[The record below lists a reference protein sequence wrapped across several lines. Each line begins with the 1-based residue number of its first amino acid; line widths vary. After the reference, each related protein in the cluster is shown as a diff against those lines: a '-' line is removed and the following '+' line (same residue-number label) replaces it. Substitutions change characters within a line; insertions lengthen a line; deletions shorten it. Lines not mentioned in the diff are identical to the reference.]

1 VKTSSISSLRLLFPY
16 LRPHW
21 RRAALAGLA
30 LLAGGAFLLGLGQ
43 GLRHLIDEGFG
54 AGGLDGAA
62 ALMFA
67 LVIGFGMATACRY
80 FLVTWLGE
88 RVAADLRRAVFD
100 HVLSLPPA
108 WFEAARTGDI
118 LSRLTADVG
127 LLQSLVGSAI
137 SMALRNALLGAGAF
151 ILLVVTSMKLA
162 AITLLVVPLVV
173 VPLIWFGRRERR
185 LSRDTQERVADL
197 SATAEEALN
206 GISTVQA
213 FTQEDAVRARF
224 AADAERSVQAALRRI
239 ATRAVLVLAVILLGF
254 GAITFSL
261 WVGGRDVLA
270 GRMSAGELSS
280 FVFYAV
286 LMAQSMAT
294 MSEVWGEV
302 QRAAAAADRLCE
314 ILAEQPAIAPPAT
327 PAILPPPRGEATFEN
342 VSFAYPGRVGRNAIS
357 ELSLALRAGER
368 VALVGPSG
376 AGKTTV
382 LKLLLRFMDPDQGR
396 VMVDGT
402 DIRTTDPVALRARM
416 ALVAQEPLIFS
427 GTVAENIRF
436 GRPDA
441 DDTALHAAAVAAAA
455 AGFIAALPQGF
466 DTPLGPRGAK
476 LSGGQRQRIAIA
488 RAVLRDAPI
497 LLLDE
502 ATSALDAES
511 EQEVQQALARL
522 SHGRTT
528 LVIAHRLATI
538 RGADRIV
545 VMESGRIIAMGNH
558 EALLRQGG
566 LYARLAALQF
576 TDSIA

>member
-1 VKTSSISSLRLLFPY
+1 MKTSSISSLRLILPY

-30 LLAGGAFLLGLGQ
+30 LVAGGAFLLGLGQ

-67 LVIGFGMATACRY
+67 LVVGFGLATACRY

-118 LSRLTADVG
+118 LSRLTADVA

-151 ILLVVTSMKLA
+151 ILLVVTSVKLA

-185 LSRDTQERVADL
+185 LSRTTQERVADL

-302 QRAAAAADRLCE
+302 QRAAAAADRLAE
-314 ILAEQPAIAPPAT
+314 ILAETPAIAPPTT
-327 PAILPPPRGEATFEN
+327 PAILPPPRGEAAFEA
-342 VSFAYPGRVGRNAIS
+342 VSFAYPGRAGRNAIS

-396 VMVDGT
+396 VLVDGI
-402 DIRTTDPVALRARM
+402 DIRMTDPVALRARM

-441 DDTALHAAAVAAAA
+441 DDTALRAAAEAAAA

-511 EQEVQQALARL
+511 EQDVQQALARL

-545 VMESGRIIAMGNH
+545 VMEGGAIIAMGNH

-576 TDSIA
+576 TDTVA